1 MIVFNR
7 RHYRVTPL
15 NMQSFPDLS
24 RVFFEVQPALL
35 QSFFVYFLPY
45 FRAFCTQLEVFEAN
59 AFHAST
65 KSPAPLILS
74 STA

>member
-24 RVFFEVQPALL
+24 RDYLSFVLL
-35 QSFFVYFLPY
+35 LICTIVAYFLHH
-45 FRAFCTQLEVFEAN
+45 FRALSTQACVSFAKDC
-59 AFHAST
+59 HATT
-65 KSPAPLILS
+65 KSC
-74 STA
+74 